1 MVWLLTDIDVVLFVE
16 RGIRGGLSQCS
27 SRYAQANN
35 KYISSY
41 DPSIPSSYLMYFDI
55 NNLYGWAMSEPLPYA
70 GFAWVKN
77 VDCLD
82 AILSVPSKS
91 NLGYIVEVDLEYSPD
106 LHDIHADLPFCPTRS
121 RPPGKRSEK
130 LLATLYNK
138 ERYVRYVLQ
147 QFDLLPLLK
156 MRETLHIA
164 AQFKFNVKQN
174 KKASHLVINNI
185 AESLGLSN
193 PNTLTDKLSSE
204 ETFHWS
210 GNDRQATYFVY

>member
-1 MVWLLTDIDVVLFVE
+1 MLKFTGVRFELLTDIDMVLFVE

-27 SRYAQANN
+27 NRYAKANN

-121 RPPGKRSEK
+121 RPPGKQSEK

-138 ERYVRYVLQ
+138 ERYVTHYLNLQ
-147 QFDLLPLLK
+147 
-156 MRETLHIA
+156 
-164 AQFKFNVKQN
+164 
-174 KKASHLVINNI
+174 
-185 AESLGLSN
+185 
-193 PNTLTDKLSSE
+193 
-204 ETFHWS
+204 
-210 GNDRQATYFVY
+210 